1 MGLCIVFF
9 IFPYIFALKK
19 VADKDEFPPVPPVP
33 QGWWWWWKV
42 KIRAADILFNV
53 LILSGLIN

>member
-19 VADKDEFPPVPPVP
+19 VADKDEFPPVP